1 MESAQMPVFERVR
14 HYIDDVAQL
23 SRKQVAAN
31 MGFTESKLSL
41 LLSGKRKMS
50 VDEYAKLCRVL
61 AVKPERF
68 MPSD

>member
-1 MESAQMPVFERVR
+1 MERAQTPTFERVR

-50 VDEYAKLCRVL
+50 VDEYAELCRVL
-61 AVKPERF
+61 AVKPARF
-68 MPSD
+68 IEDI

>member
-1 MESAQMPVFERVR
+1 MESAQTPTFERVR

-50 VDEYAKLCRVL
+50 VDEYGGLCLYESKYSKVM
-61 AVKPERF
+61 E
-68 MPSD
+68 

>member
-1 MESAQMPVFERVR
+1 MESAQTPTFERVR

-41 LLSGKRKMS
+41 LLSGKRKMN

-61 AVKPERF
+61 AVKPARF
-68 MPSD
+68 IEDI

>member
-1 MESAQMPVFERVR
+1 MENAQTSIIERIR

-61 AVKPERF
+61 AVKPTRF
-68 MPSD
+68 IEDI

>member
-1 MESAQMPVFERVR
+1 MESAQTPIFEKVR

-61 AVKPERF
+61 AVKPTRF
-68 MPSD
+68 MEDI